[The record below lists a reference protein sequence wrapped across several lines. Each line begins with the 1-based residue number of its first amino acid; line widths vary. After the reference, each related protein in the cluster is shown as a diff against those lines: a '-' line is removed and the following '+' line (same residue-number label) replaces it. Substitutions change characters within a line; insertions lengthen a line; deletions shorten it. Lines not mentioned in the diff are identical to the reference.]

1 MRPRFGIKLIRLA
14 MVAGALLATL
24 PLTTI
29 AFAWT
34 QPICNP
40 STGEVLPP
48 SHFADEAA
56 YNKYLKD
63 HPGSFEMQAGDQC
76 VAQASQHG
84 QSAPPA
90 GAAAPAST
98 RDTSTAPLMHA
109 SDTPA
114 APSTPSGTVVC
125 VVSVNDVG
133 TTVEQHRVL
142 DVTRWLGSHPG
153 SFIMASGK
161 DCGATF
167 TPNLPTTTNVPATTA
182 SAADVTISAPVT
194 TADTTTASVPGP
206 LTASE
211 AAAPAFAAAPVEVA
225 GVTVASAP
233 VEVAGV
239 TLAAAPVEMAGVA
252 VAGVVLGEQLV
263 LASPAQ
269 CAQASD
275 SLEAMTIE
283 AGTMGACGAFGA
295 AELDLAGAFQY
306 PSIPPD
312 AGDGTTADEIVP

>member
-1 MRPRFGIKLIRLA
+1 MRPRFGVKLIRLA

-40 STGEVLPP
+40 TTGEVLPP
-48 SHFADEAA
+48 SQFADEAA

-98 RDTSTAPLMHA
+98 TDTSTAPFMHA
-109 SDTPA
+109 TDTPA
-114 APSTPSGTVVC
+114 ALSTPSGTVVC

-182 SAADVTISAPVT
+182 LAADVTISAPMT

-211 AAAPAFAAAPVEVA
+211 AAAAAFAAAPVDVAGVTVAAAPVEVA
-225 GVTVASAP
+225 GVT
-233 VEVAGV
+233 
-239 TLAAAPVEMAGVA
+239 

-283 AGTMGACGAFGA
+283 AGTTDACGAFGA
-295 AELDLAGAFQY
+295 AELDLAGAFQF
-306 PSIPPD
+306 PSIPPG